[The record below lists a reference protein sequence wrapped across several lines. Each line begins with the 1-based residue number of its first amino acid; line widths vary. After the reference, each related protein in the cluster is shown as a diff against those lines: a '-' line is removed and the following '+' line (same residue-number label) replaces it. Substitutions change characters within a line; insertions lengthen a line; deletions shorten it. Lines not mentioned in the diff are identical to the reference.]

1 MNLVFT
7 AAAPLAS
14 RVECSGRAKIAQT
27 GQSRRG
33 LPFERQIVYKNGS
46 SDEEVHTVKAS
57 PKNRAKGNR
66 KKAALAKKYAKRR
79 LRASSGQQKF

>member
-1 MNLVFT
+1 MNG
-7 AAAPLAS
+7 
-14 RVECSGRAKIAQT
+14 E
-27 GQSRRG
+27 
-33 LPFERQIVYKNGS
+33 ER
-46 SDEEVHTVKAS
+46 TVKAS